1 MGARLVHDPD
11 GTLRL
16 TGELD
21 LVSAEALGPQLLAA
35 VDAAMPGR
43 LDLDLSAVSYLASA
57 GVGLLLEGLRRA
69 ARPAADCACTQTG
82 VVPAA
87 RVLELAGVDTAL
99 DSAD

>member
-1 MGARLVHDPD
+1 VRDPD

-21 LVSAEALGPQLLAA
+21 LVSAEALGAELLAA

-69 ARPAADCACTQTG
+69 RAAGGRLHVHADG
-82 VVPAA
+82 SGPAA